1 MIVVVVGVIVRVIV
15 ISVIVD
21 IVTVDDD
28 VGEHAAAHFVP
39 FGVVG
44 VNGVVGVDVVGDGC
58 CCSISVVLQ
67 RCFGYW

>member
-1 MIVVVVGVIVRVIV
+1 MGVNGVVGVVIV
-15 ISVIVD
+15 GEG
-21 IVTVDDD
+21 
-28 VGEHAAAHFVP
+28 VGGHAAAAHFVP
-39 FGVVG
+39 FGLVG